1 MKALESPIVS
11 TAAGGIAFLL
21 TWMLTLQS
29 AAPNIRPAAVPHK
42 AAAAPGVPAAPT
54 YPVESWVYYNPEVDL
69 LIKDLKAERDGLT
82 AREDDLKQL
91 AARLT
96 TERSELEQVAESVK
110 KMQAEIEK
118 RLVEIKADEIPNLK
132 RLAKSYATMTPA
144 GAAAILREMEDNAV
158 VKILVVMKDT
168 ENGPILEAM
177 GRQGPADATRAAAL
191 TEKLRLARAPA
202 AKAKP

>member
-1 MKALESPIVS
+1 
-11 TAAGGIAFLL
+11 
-21 TWMLTLQS
+21 
-29 AAPNIRPAAVPHK
+29 
-42 AAAAPGVPAAPT
+42 
-54 YPVESWVYYNPEVDL
+54 
-69 LIKDLKAERDGLT
+69 
-82 AREDDLKQL
+82 
-91 AARLT
+91 
-96 TERSELEQVAESVK
+96 
-110 KMQAEIEK
+110 
-118 RLVEIKADEIPNLK
+118 VEIKADEIPNLK